1 MITNVLFLYHLLPGF
16 LYGLCCRPPG
26 GQQPPLLLL
35 LHSIV
40 VGQLEVGG
48 GALAGQP
55 AAPDGS
61 SSVAGRAGGLGRAD
75 CRIENIT
82 LNRKLISGQS

>member
-1 MITNVLFLYHLLPGF
+1 MVVPNYKAKSYITNVSFLYHLLPGF

-40 VGQLEVGG
+40 VGQLEVG
-48 GALAGQP
+48 
-55 AAPDGS
+55 
-61 SSVAGRAGGLGRAD
+61 
-75 CRIENIT
+75 
-82 LNRKLISGQS
+82 